1 MQIRTDLPRPV
12 RVVEH
17 LWIPLP
23 DGTRL
28 AARAWLPEDAERDPV
43 PAILDA
49 VPYRKGDGT
58 AAGDMPSN
66 RYLAGHGYADV
77 ETVDGPAESLV
88 FALPPELRR
97 ELRAAE
103 PAPSAAGDPAT

>member
-49 VPYRKGDGT
+49 VP
-58 AAGDMPSN
+58 
-66 RYLAGHGYADV
+66 
-77 ETVDGPAESLV
+77 
-88 FALPPELRR
+88 
-97 ELRAAE
+97 
-103 PAPSAAGDPAT
+103 